1 MMISP
6 RNPKYRDAVDNLK
19 DYVETLRLIR
29 EPTDSEELRKV
40 LNGLISEALRLR
52 VNIEYGMDVKVYTET
67 RSLKDY
73 E

>member
-1 MMISP
+1 MISP

>member
-6 RNPKYRDAVDNLK
+6 RNPKYKDAVDNLK

-52 VNIEYGMDVKVYTET
+52 VNIEYGMNIRDTKT
-67 RSLKDY
+67 RALDEY